1 MTLCTYSKTWV
12 TVDLNNRSVGACCR
26 TPQHDVATD
35 IDINDEWFTSL
46 RNNLDNGIQD
56 ERCHVCWHQDK
67 TIGTS
72 LRHYGPALKD
82 EKVHLLSSGKAELQY
97 LEIRLGNQC
106 DGACVYCG
114 GEFSAKQAKFWK
126 LHLDIPKPDTK
137 EPLIEETKRLIEENK
152 HSLNTI
158 VFIGG
163 EPSIMERWYDF
174 IEFISNITFEQSL
187 SVVITTN
194 ASWTDKTK
202 QRLFAAVDKFLTGSS
217 HTFNIRISGEGNEE
231 YFNGIRKF
239 TDYQRVLNNINDTA
253 AKFGNRIS
261 YMLQPVLNGLSVYSL
276 GDWIDKFDAIFTTN
290 NISDVRIHFALLT
303 RPNEFQTMH
312 QGKMAVPAIDKLIQ
326 LIQASKSYKGK
337 RDSIKLLENQRSKLV
352 DTEPDKVMLAKLSRL
367 LAAHDTILPNDWKSE
382 DALSPIKHT
391 L

>member
-26 TPQHDVATD
+26 TPQHDVDTD
-35 IDINDEWFTSL
+35 IDINDEWFKSL
-46 RNNLDNGIQD
+46 RNNLDNGILD
-56 ERCHVCWHQDK
+56 ERCQVCWHQDK

-82 EKVHLLSSGKAELQY
+82 EKVHMLSSGKGELQY

-126 LHLDIPKPDTK
+126 IHLDIPKPDTK
-137 EPLIEETKRLIEENK
+137 EPLLEETKRLIEQNK
-152 HSLNTI
+152 HTLNTI

-174 IEFISNITFEQSL
+174 IEFISNIQFENSL

-194 ASWTDKTK
+194 ASWTEKTK
-202 QRLFAAVDKFLTGSS
+202 QRLFTAVDKFLTGSS

-239 TDYQRVLNNINDTA
+239 TDYQRVLSNINDIA
-253 AKFGNRIS
+253 AKFHNRIS
-261 YMLQPVLNGLSVYSL
+261 YTLQPVLNGLSVYSL
-276 GDWIDKFDAIFTTN
+276 DDWIDKFDTIFTAN

-312 QGKMAVPAIDKLIQ
+312 QGNMAVPAIDKLIQ
-326 LIQASKSYKGK
+326 LIQSSKSYKGK
-337 RDSIKLLENQRSKLV
+337 RDSIKLLENQRIKLV
-352 DTEPDKVMLAKLSRL
+352 DTEPNQVMLTKLSRL
-367 LAAHDTILPNDWKSE
+367 LEAHDAILPNDWKSE